1 MEKTMQITSKQD
13 FCAEFPIGSIF
24 SWIQAFRCEPTTV
37 YTSQVINVYMKG
49 RILNVLH
56 VYTDSNG
63 KQIREENAVGD
74 LIGPC
79 RGVFTTHESA
89 LAALRERKAEM
100 KIRPVLRQE
109 LIEEAQRDAMRIG
122 DTLSCAVV

>member
-1 MEKTMQITSKQD
+1 MQITSKQD
-13 FCAEFPIGSIF
+13 FCAEFPVGSTF
-24 SWIQAFRCEPTTV
+24 FWIQAFRCEPTAV
-37 YTSQVINVYMKG
+37 YTSRILGVYTKG

-56 VYTDSNG
+56 IYTDSNG

-79 RGVFTTHESA
+79 RGVFTTLESA
-89 LAALRERKAEM
+89 LAALKERKAEM

-109 LIEEAQRDAMRIG
+109 LIDEAYRDAMRIE